1 MEYREIIGIDPDTEK
16 SGVATLKIRDNKPE
30 ITLCRMAFPQLMGF
44 LDMKAEEAKY
54 GNDSITV
61 VVEKGWFSSANYR
74 INPKGGPR
82 VAAAQGLDI
91 GRNHETGRKIVE
103 MARDYFNLK
112 VEEVTPL
119 RKVWHGHDGKITKE
133 ELESFAGPL
142 PRCNQDERDAA
153 LLAWVYSGLP
163 IVVKPL

>member
-1 MEYREIIGIDPDTEK
+1 MKDRQIIGVDPDTDK
-16 SGVATLKIRDNKPE
+16 SGVATLKIEDGKPDL
-30 ITLCRMAFPQLMGF
+30 TLCRMTFPQLMGF
-44 LDMKAEEAKY
+44 LDAKTTEAAQ
-54 GNDSITV
+54 GTDITV

-103 MARDYFNLK
+103 MTRDYFGLN
-112 VEEVTPL
+112 VEEITPL
-119 RKVWHGHDGKITKE
+119 RKVWHGHEGKITKE

-163 IVVKPL
+163 IIVKPL